1 MKKILFIISVIFVL
15 SGCQTEAKFKK
26 NMNSWVGKDIGDLVD
41 LWGYPDNERYLKN
54 GNTVYI
60 YSSGGTFITPSNTTY
75 NTRGNV
81 YGNNYYSTTT
91 ATTTGGFPITF
102 NCTVSIEFNKKDIIR
117 KVRWKGNNCVSY

>member
-1 MKKILFIISVIFVL
+1 
-15 SGCQTEAKFKK
+15 
-26 NMNSWVGKDIGDLVD
+26 
-41 LWGYPDNERYLKN
+41 ERYLKN